1 MVDEKELSTSSSRV
15 ERAPD
20 FASINRVLDA
30 NPEGY
35 ASRIT
40 WESVRSFG
48 ELQILTRASYIM
60 LLVVPLMAGLWP
72 TVRVLVNRYNQ
83 SLSLAREKMIA
94 VLDRMPE
101 AQSLPLQTTTREK
114 LNTGFEDIAEAL
126 HTVALA
132 IENASIQATALPMV
146 WVVSFGA
153 SLCAVLGQT
162 LYQSAAPQ
170 IIRSDDKRSYIG
182 KVIEEEKGL
191 RELNE
196 SSLRELI
203 LETSREYEG
212 AANTNTLALK
222 LSVVM
227 YGLATVFIV
236 LIVTDQTM
244 SVLDAS
250 NLIPNSRIF

>member
-1 MVDEKELSTSSSRV
+1 MNEDEKYSSRI

-30 NPEGY
+30 NNSEY
-35 ASRIT
+35 DSWIT
-40 WESVRSFG
+40 WASVRSFG

-72 TVRVLVNRYNQ
+72 TVKVLINRYNQ
-83 SLSLAREKMIA
+83 SLSLAREKMITI
-94 VLDRMPE
+94 LERMPE
-101 AQSLPLQTTTREK
+101 AQSLPIETATRDQLDIG
-114 LNTGFEDIAEAL
+114 LNAIAEVL
-126 HTVALA
+126 QTVALE
-132 IENASIQATALPMV
+132 IESASIQASALPMV

-170 IIRSDDKRSYIG
+170 IVRSDAKRTYIG

-191 RELNE
+191 RELDE
-196 SSLRELI
+196 TSLQDLI
-203 LETSREYEG
+203 LETNREYEG
-212 AANTNTLALK
+212 AAITNSVACKASMMLYGVAL
-222 LSVVM
+222 L
-227 YGLATVFIV
+227 FIA
-236 LIVTDQTM
+236 LIVMDQTL

-250 NLIPNSRIF
+250 SLIPNPGIF